1 MEEGFLKIDGC
12 YMFCFLNQRKSFVK
26 VLNVFA
32 NNFVEVYEMNTGYR
46 DNVRKSD
53 FNNILCTKIFV
64 NLNNLEEIQEVGV
77 VG

>member
-53 FNNILCTKIFV
+53 FNKRLAF
-64 NLNNLEEIQEVGV
+64 EEPLFFR
-77 VG
+77 